1 MKKNMIFFFVLAL
14 ISACHLDKD
23 KSKEGA
29 APIQFVKYYVRYVE
43 EIKEVQTELKFY
55 RDQDTSLIL
64 PVLVQCNKEKMY
76 PKKLSSEGWIYK
88 WIKRPIDVKS
98 QFVFQYGSDSSQMI
112 QDTINFLYLDSLIL
126 STPQISKKNGGL
138 LTWKGSTLQSEDQ
151 LTILFEDT
159 NGNHFTVNHVGITR
173 GPQLE
178 IRPEHVESL
187 LVGKSTIRLVHK
199 NNEVDKVGDKKFSK
213 TTEFYYKPIEAQII
227 P

>member
-1 MKKNMIFFFVLAL
+1 MSLKKNMIFFFVLAL

-88 WIKRPIDVKS
+88 WIKRH
-98 QFVFQYGSDSSQMI
+98 SSITFYMY
-112 QDTINFLYLDSLIL
+112 FS
-126 STPQISKKNGGL
+126 ISKPRPK
-138 LTWKGSTLQSEDQ
+138 
-151 LTILFEDT
+151 
-159 NGNHFTVNHVGITR
+159 
-173 GPQLE
+173 PE
-178 IRPEHVESL
+178 I
-187 LVGKSTIRLVHK
+187 
-199 NNEVDKVGDKKFSK
+199 
-213 TTEFYYKPIEAQII
+213 
-227 P
+227 